1 MKMTK
6 KAALEYA
13 VDALWTICYECWELQ
28 NKGKKREVKCKITDC
43 ERKAA
48 ILKLDKERC
57 MSWTEG

>member
-28 NKGKKREVKCKITDC
+28 NKGKKREVKCKITD
-43 ERKAA
+43 
-48 ILKLDKERC
+48 
-57 MSWTEG
+57 